1 MISLV
6 KSQANHY
13 DVLGLTPSAGEGEIA
28 LAFARKMGMFGAH
41 EVGDAARICAAYET
55 LRDPAKRRDYDRSIG
70 IGTKAEAPRQWAF
83 AVTQQQW
90 PGFARAAS
98 AALPA
103 EQQVAPKP
111 EPPPAPQVER
121 ASAIAER
128 LRRLAEPLEYDGMAE
143 PAPQQRAAP
152 QPAPQAAPE
161 QPRVVEEARR
171 APETDIY
178 RILARGE
185 EVGRSRDDRLPFE
198 WRRPALVVGGLVAA
212 PGLVGALAGF
222 SVKDDAA
229 SAITVPLPAAK
240 QVAQAAPVP
249 AAPPVAAAVVEA
261 AQTTPLPTTAPVMR
275 HAAPPSRF
283 ARAVERKLSAGDVQ
297 PVEVAAAAAEPG
309 ADAGAAQMVEAS
321 MPLPNN
327 VVARTIEKIGY
338 SCGSVAST
346 AAVEGASG
354 VFKVTCSSGQSYQA
368 TPVHGRYRFRRSGG

>member
-1 MISLV
+1 M
-6 KSQANHY
+6 
-13 DVLGLTPSAGEGEIA
+13 GL
-28 LAFARKMGMFGAH
+28 R
-41 EVGDAARICAAYET
+41 GDAAAVAR
-55 LRDPAKRRDYDRSIG
+55 LRGSG
-70 IGTKAEAPRQWAF
+70 QC
-83 AVTQQQW
+83 
-90 PGFARAAS
+90 
-98 AALPA
+98 
-103 EQQVAPKP
+103 
-111 EPPPAPQVER
+111 R
-121 ASAIAER
+121 ASC
-128 LRRLAEPLEYDGMAE
+128 RLAEPLEYDGMAE
-143 PAPQQRAAP
+143 PAPQPAP
-152 QPAPQAAPE
+152 TIQPAPPPASE
-161 QPRVVEEARR
+161 QPRVVEEARP
-171 APETDIY
+171 APGTDIY

-185 EVGRSRDDRLPFE
+185 EVGRSRHDRQPFE

-212 PGLVGALAGF
+212 AGLVGALAGF

-229 SAITVPLPAAK
+229 SAVTVPLPAAK

-249 AAPPVAAAVVEA
+249 ADPPVAGAVVDA
-261 AQTTPLPTTAPVMR
+261 AQTTPLPTTARVMR

-283 ARAVERKLSAGDVQ
+283 AQAVERKLSAGDVQ
-297 PVEVAAAAAEPG
+297 PVEVAAVAVPG